1 MGDIP
6 MERKDLIIKIV
17 EDCINELHGSHN
29 TRNLTALAKKHHK
42 EDEENYHKID
52 PEHQTPDEVQKR
64 LKGCVKEIN
73 TRVYAEKNKIP
84 LNCSFRD
91 KLNYIKET
99 IAGMFDFQPIQ
110 VVGKEHPAKENLKKD
125 KKKEDKCQE
134 Q

>member
-42 EDEENYHKID
+42 EDEENYRKID
-52 PEHQTPDEVQKR
+52 PEHQTPDEVQHR

-99 IAGMFDFQPIQ
+99 IAAMMDVQPIQ

>member
-1 MGDIP
+1 

-29 TRNLTALAKKHHK
+29 TRNLTALAKKQHK
-42 EDEENYHKID
+42 EDEENYREID
-52 PEHQTPDEVQKR
+52 PEHQTPDEVQHR
-64 LKGCVKEIN
+64 LKGCVKEIK
-73 TRVYAEKNKIP
+73 TKMYAEKNKIP

-99 IAGMFDFQPIQ
+99 IASMFDVQPIQ
-110 VVGKEHPAKENLKKD
+110 VVGKDPMLKKN
-125 KKKEDKCQE
+125 KKKGDKCQE

>member
-52 PEHQTPDEVQKR
+52 PEHQTPDEVQHR
-64 LKGCVKEIN
+64 LKGCVKEIK
-73 TRVYAEKNKIP
+73 TKMYAEKNKIP

-99 IAGMFDFQPIQ
+99 IASMFDVQPIQ
-110 VVGKEHPAKENLKKD
+110 VVGKDPMLKKK
-125 KKKEDKCQE
+125 KKKEDKCQK